1 MYRMERSTQGLW
13 SKPEFFGSEGEVVWQ
28 YGEHDGKFFASS
40 YNGKTYSIDLG
51 EINLHFNVSK
61 DGKVWE
67 AVNPEIP
74 ATYNGGISEVGWA
87 FDLNGSKVIRLKILN
102 IALRSYMRT
111 FFHLIRNALGSW
123 TKRAWRL

>member
-13 SKPEFFGSEGEVVWQ
+13 SKPEFFGNEGEVVWQ

-61 DGKVWE
+61 DGIVWE
-67 AVNPEIP
+67 PVNLEIP

-87 FDLNGSKVIRLKILN
+87 FDLNGSTVIRFKILN

-111 FFHLIRNALGSW
+111 FFHFIRNALGSW